1 MRSCTETAIGG
12 SMLGMAMPLV
22 GFGGVLV
29 VGQAE
34 ALGLSDAP
42 VMLPFGVMIVFSAML
57 LAFAG
62 TSLLWLQ
69 RQAAEA
75 ERLVL
80 DIPRSR
86 RREVPAAVVRRRVPT
101 EAGLITTQLVAFAG
115 AERRV
120 RFVARA

>member
-22 GFGGVLV
+22 AFGGVLV
-29 VGQAE
+29 AGQAD

-42 VMLPFGVMIVFSAML
+42 VMLPFGVSIVFSAML

-69 RQAAEA
+69 RQAALA

-80 DIPRSR
+80 NIPRSR
-86 RREVPAAVVRRRVPT
+86 RREVPVAVPRKRVTP
-101 EAGLITTQLVAFAG
+101 EVGLITTQLVAFAG
-115 AERRV
+115 TPRRV
-120 RFVARA
+120 RVVARA

>member
-29 VGQAE
+29 AGQAE
-34 ALGLSDAP
+34 ALGLSDSP
-42 VMLPFGVMIVFSAML
+42 LMLPFGVMIVFSAL
-57 LAFAG
+57 LLGFAG

-69 RQAAEA
+69 AQAAAA
-75 ERLVL
+75 ERVVL
-80 DIPRSR
+80 NIPRSR
-86 RREVPAAVVRRRVPT
+86 RREVPVAVPRKRVAR
-101 EAGLITTQLVAFAG
+101 EVGLITTQLVAFAG

-120 RFVARA
+120 RHVARA